1 MMKLLHVR
9 VICWALLS
17 LQMFCKN
24 DLNSNKEE
32 KVKPQKGN
40 SENEVED
47 EDAVQKVCKASGC
60 SVSIE

>member
-1 MMKLLHVR
+1 MLKLLHVC
-9 VICWALLS
+9 VICWALLF

-24 DLNSNKEE
+24 DLNSNEE
-32 KVKPQKGN
+32 EVKPQKGN

>member
-1 MMKLLHVR
+1 
-9 VICWALLS
+9 
-17 LQMFCKN
+17 MFCKN
-24 DLNSNKEE
+24 DLNSNEE
-32 KVKPQKGN
+32 EVKPQKGN